1 MTVRRKVSMLFV
13 VLLACCLV
21 LCSCATRKVRSDGEI
36 RNVYLAGPFFND
48 AEIEVIEYVESVLA
62 AKGLSYYSPMRHGV
76 FPEVGTPEWAEALFE
91 SDRAAIE
98 EADAVVAVY
107 YGSNS
112 DTGTAWDCGYAASL
126 GIPVIL
132 VHVYEDGDSN
142 LKMHVSA
149 TTNIYMKDLEKFDF
163 NELPVYEYQGTVI

>member
-1 MTVRRKVSMLFV
+1 
-13 VLLACCLV
+13 
-21 LCSCATRKVRSDGEI
+21 
-36 RNVYLAGPFFND
+36 
-48 AEIEVIEYVESVLA
+48 
-62 AKGLSYYSPMRHGV
+62 MRHGV
-76 FPEVGTPEWAEALFE
+76 CPEVGTPEWAEALFE

-126 GIPVIL
+126 GLPVIL

-149 TTNIYMKDLEKFDF
+149 TTNIYLKDLEEFDF